1 MSKGHIIQKRFM
13 EISFNLGEA
22 FLQRKISKYALN
34 NRLPTNSTLV

>member
-1 MSKGHIIQKRFM
+1 MSKGHIRQKRFM
-13 EISFNLGEA
+13 EIFNLGEA